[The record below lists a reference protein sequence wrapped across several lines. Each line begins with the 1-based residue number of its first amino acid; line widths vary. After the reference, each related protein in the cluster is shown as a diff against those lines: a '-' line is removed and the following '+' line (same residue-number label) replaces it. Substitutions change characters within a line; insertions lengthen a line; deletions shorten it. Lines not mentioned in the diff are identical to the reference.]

1 MIQEAKKTL
10 QRIINDPNLAD
21 QYTEEEIEE
30 MERMVAEN
38 WKE

>member
-1 MIQEAKKTL
+1 MIQEAKKML
-10 QRIINDPNLAD
+10 QRIANDPYLAD

-30 MERMVAEN
+30 MEKIVAEN